1 MARVVLT
8 AALAF
13 HVAGVALAAFGELR
27 NRVSLSRWAALALVA
42 AWAGEFATL
51 VMLGVS
57 SSSFPLR
64 TGPEYLL
71 ALGWFVLTLHLLLW
85 FRSQVRAAAL
95 VLPPVAGLMVLSAF
109 LMSVGASQNTVL
121 RTQGWFVFHT
131 SIATAGVAALA
142 VSFAMSILFLVKER
156 ALKAKR
162 SLRVL
167 ERLPT
172 LEALDRM
179 GFQAL
184 LYGFPLLTLGIAT
197 GMVYSAAVHDRLW
210 IWGVKEIFPVIA
222 WAVFAG
228 ILWARFA
235 RGVRGRRSAILAI
248 AGFAFALLTFVGMV
262 R

>member
-1 MARVVLT
+1 MARVLLI
-8 AALAF
+8 AALAV

-27 NRVSLSRWAALALVA
+27 TRVGVSRLAALLLAA
-42 AWAGEFATL
+42 AWAGELAAL
-51 VMLGVS
+51 IVLGVEAKA
-57 SSSFPLR
+57 FPLR

-95 VLPPVAGLMVLSAF
+95 VLPPVAGLMVLSA
-109 LMSVGASQNTVL
+109 LLLSVGASQDTVL
-121 RTQGWFVFHT
+121 GTQGWFVFHT

-142 VSFAMSILFLVKER
+142 VSFAMSLLFLVKEH
-156 ALKAKR
+156 ALKSKR
-162 SLRVL
+162 SLRAL

-172 LEALDRM
+172 LEALDRL
-179 GFQAL
+179 GFQSL

>member
-1 MARVVLT
+1 MARALLT
-8 AALAF
+8 VALAL
-13 HVAGVALAAFGELR
+13 HVAGIALAAIGELR
-27 NRVSLSRWAALALVA
+27 HRVSLSRSGAFVLLGACFGELVA
-42 AWAGEFATL
+42 LIAR
-51 VMLGVS
+51 GVAAEA
-57 SSSFPLR
+57 FPLR

-71 ALGWFVLTLHLLLW
+71 VLGWFVLTLHLDLW
-85 FRSQVRAAAL
+85 FRLRVRAAAL
-95 VLPPVAGLMVLSAF
+95 VLPPVSGLMVLAAYLF
-109 LMSVGASQNTVL
+109 LAGGTQALPL

-142 VSFAMSILFLVKER
+142 VSFAMSLLFLVKER
-156 ALKAKR
+156 ALKSKR

-167 ERLPT
+167 EMLPT
-172 LEALDRM
+172 LEALDRL

-197 GMVYSAAVHDRLW
+197 GMVYSAAIHNRVW

-222 WAVFAG
+222 WAVFGG